1 MSKDIAFAP
10 NPSGNIPSPEEMK
23 TIINIVQHLVDS
35 KYLEKIGGISQGV
48 AIALYAREMGLPL
61 MSSLFG
67 GIRPVLGRVE
77 IAPQMMNAM
86 IRRAG
91 HRIETIHL
99 DDTRCELVGTRK
111 DTGEKMTSV
120 FTIEDAK
127 KANIYKGPWITY
139 PKNMLYK
146 SAISNL
152 GRWHF
157 ADVIGMAGV
166 EGEFHSDESDN
177 RHKTKIE
184 PICNEILE
192 TAAPPKLIESVPAHK
207 QDTSEEM
214 TLHRFQSSLRDT
226 YDFHCID
233 VDLIEYIAKLKADR
247 EAKGKPVSE
256 QNIMLQALQPALGE
270 KFINGFKNWLDA
282 KHDAM
287 EAQQ

>member
-35 KYLEKIGGISQGV
+35 KYLEKIGGVSQGV

-120 FTIEDAK
+120 FTIDDAK

-166 EGEFHSDESDN
+166 EGEFHSDESDY

-184 PICNEILE
+184 PISNDIIG
-192 TAAPPKLIESVPAHK
+192 AAVPPKLIESVSAQKPDAS
-207 QDTSEEM
+207 DEM
-214 TLHRFQSSLRDT
+214 TIQRFQESLRDT
-226 YDFHCID
+226 YDFHC
-233 VDLIEYIAKLKADR
+233 VETDLKEYIELKKNERA
-247 EAKGKPVSE
+247 EKGKPVTE

-270 KFINGFKNWLDA
+270 RFINGFKNWLDA
-282 KHDAM
+282 KHDSM
-287 EAQQ
+287 EVSE